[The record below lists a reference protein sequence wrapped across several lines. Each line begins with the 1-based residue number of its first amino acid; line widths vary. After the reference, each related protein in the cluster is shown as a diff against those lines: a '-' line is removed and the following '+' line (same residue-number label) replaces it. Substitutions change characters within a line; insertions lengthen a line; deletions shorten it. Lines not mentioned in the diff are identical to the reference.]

1 MKTSIIIILS
11 VLLVFVIIN
20 NIKQKQTIMKQEY
33 EKEFKE
39 RQLRSTEQLIIE
51 QQRRVNL
58 LKDTV
63 KLLRD
68 QNGFMN
74 DYITMMN

>member
-1 MKTSIIIILS
+1 
-11 VLLVFVIIN
+11 
-20 NIKQKQTIMKQEY
+20 MKQEY
-33 EKEFKE
+33 EKELKE
-39 RQLRSTEQLIIE
+39 KQLRSTEQLIIE

>member
-39 RQLRSTEQLIIE
+39 RQLRSTEQLVIE